1 MNIENFDCIRFY
13 IIIISRPVTLSIGS
27 TLKEHNMGC
36 ACSCTKRETVN
47 IVIDQ
52 KLNDNPHSSSKN
64 YKLLLLGAGGGGKS
78 TILKQMRIIH
88 GTGYSPAER
97 MAYRN
102 VIHLNAIEGL
112 NAILKSMK
120 NLKLSFGEG
129 IRSTYVERFSELTK
143 NVSNVKITPELRQ
156 LMMTLWEDEGL
167 KARLYQITEYEL
179 SDSTSYFLDNLHRL
193 GHPDYLPTEKDI
205 LKARVRTTGIV
216 DYPFMC
222 RGAQFRMVDVGGQRS
237 QRKKWLHCFDDVTGK

>member
-1 MNIENFDCIRFY
+1 
-13 IIIISRPVTLSIGS
+13 
-27 TLKEHNMGC
+27 MGC

-222 RGAQFRMVDVGGQRS
+222 RGAQFRMVDVGGQKS
-237 QRKKWLHCFDDVTGK
+237 QRKKWLHCFDDVTGKHQIFNSLSFFSVISLKFKD

>member
-1 MNIENFDCIRFY
+1 
-13 IIIISRPVTLSIGS
+13 
-27 TLKEHNMGC
+27 MGC
-36 ACSCTKRETVN
+36 ACSCSKQETVN
-47 IVIDQ
+47 IVIGQ
-52 KLNDNPHSSSKN
+52 KSNDNPDSSSKN

-120 NLKLSFGEG
+120 NLQLTSGEG
-129 IRSTYVERFSELTK
+129 IRSTYVEQFSEMTK

-156 LMMTLWEDEGL
+156 LMMTLWEDEAL

-193 GHPDYLPTEKDI
+193 GEPDYLPTEKDI

-216 DYPFMC
+216 DYPFTC

-237 QRKKWLHCFDDVTGK
+237 QRKKWLHCFDDVTGKYQSFNWLRFIFLSFEN